1 MSPRRPILC
10 FNPFRQAPSYALV
23 DCSSVDT
30 TNRTMHGPNCACV
43 RAQQRADTPSCRQV
57 VILSQPENPKPAC
70 GACPSLSLSLSLSLS
85 PVKIDHYWSVNYLF
99 IWFSSR
105 THNKYIFTKLSHK
118 RAVYKAR
125 KTNAKHD
132 TLQDHLSLYYTITSS
147 RFMRRKGLRKKSFGG
162 ISSLLLILSR
172 SNNKQAYLMLQ
183 SHLAR

>member
-1 MSPRRPILC
+1 
-10 FNPFRQAPSYALV
+10 
-23 DCSSVDT
+23 
-30 TNRTMHGPNCACV
+30 MHGPNCACV
-43 RAQQRADTPSCRQV
+43 RAQQRADTLSCRQV
-57 VILSQPENPKPAC
+57 VILSQPENPKLAC
-70 GACPSLSLSLSLSLS
+70 GACPSLSLSLS
-85 PVKIDHYWSVNYLF
+85 PVKLDHYWSVNYLF

-125 KTNAKHD
+125 QTNAKHD

-147 RFMRRKGLRKKSFGG
+147 RFMTRKGLRKNSFGE